1 MLYIVA
7 TPIGNLDDLS
17 LRQAKTIINSEILLA
32 EDTRSARKIIN
43 AIKEKFGLI
52 PINIQIIQS
61 FYKDNEFDLTYKI
74 LKELGKGKNISMI
87 SESGMPLISDPGG
100 FLVNEVIKRNIKFIV
115 IPGSTALTT
124 ALVYSGFNSK
134 NVMFIG
140 FLPKKNTDI
149 KKTIKNLIEIN
160 KIRKDLTVIFYE
172 SIHRINNTLKI
183 FDELI
188 PNVRVCICREMTK
201 KFEEIL
207 RGKPRDFLNKTFK
220 GELTI
225 VLSLQ

>member
-17 LRQAKTIINSEILLA
+17 IRQAKTIINCEILLA
-32 EDTRSARKIIN
+32 EDTRSAHKIIS
-43 AIKEKFGLI
+43 AIKEKFGLTSK
-52 PINIQIIQS
+52 NNQQIQS
-61 FYKDNEFDLTYKI
+61 FYKENEFDLTYKA
-74 LKELGKGKNISMI
+74 LKDLEQNKDISLI
-87 SESGMPLISDPGG
+87 SESGLPLISDPGG
-100 FLVNEVIKRNIKFIV
+100 FLVNELIKRNIKFTV
-115 IPGSTALTT
+115 IPGLTALAT

-160 KIRKDLTVIFYE
+160 KIRKDLTIVFYE

-188 PNVRVCICREMTK
+188 PEANVCICREMTK

-207 RGKPRDFLNKTFK
+207 RGKPKELMNKKYK
-220 GELTI
+220 GEITL
-225 VLSLQ
+225 VLKFN

>member
-17 LRQAKTIINSEILLA
+17 LRQAKTITNCEILLA
-32 EDTRSARKIIN
+32 EDTRSAHKIIS
-43 AIKEKFGLI
+43 AIKEKFGLVI
-52 PINIQIIQS
+52 KKDLIIQS
-61 FYKDNEFDLTYKI
+61 FYKENEFELSYKI
-74 LKELGKGKNISMI
+74 LKEVEQNKNIAII
-87 SESGMPLISDPGG
+87 SESGLPLISDPGG
-100 FLVNEVIKRNIKFIV
+100 FLVNELIKRNIKFTV
-115 IPGSTALTT
+115 IPGSTAVTT
-124 ALVYSGFNSK
+124 ALVHSGFNSK
-134 NVMFIG
+134 NLMFIG
-140 FLPKKNTDI
+140 FMPKKNAEI
-149 KKTIKNLIEIN
+149 KKTIEGLKEIN
-160 KIRKDLTVIFYE
+160 KIRKDLTIVFYE

-188 PNVRVCICREMTK
+188 PKANVCICREMTK

-207 RGKPRDFLNKTFK
+207 RGKPRDFLNKIFK

>member
-100 FLVNEVIKRNIKFIV
+100 FLVNEVIKRNIKF
-115 IPGSTALTT
+115 
-124 ALVYSGFNSK
+124 SK
-134 NVMFIG
+134 DIIRV
-140 FLPKKNTDI
+140 FLQ
-149 KKTIKNLIEIN
+149 
-160 KIRKDLTVIFYE
+160 F
-172 SIHRINNTLKI
+172 
-183 FDELI
+183 
-188 PNVRVCICREMTK
+188 
-201 KFEEIL
+201 
-207 RGKPRDFLNKTFK
+207 FL
-220 GELTI
+220 
-225 VLSLQ
+225 S

>member
-17 LRQAKTIINSEILLA
+17 LRQAKTITNCEILLA
-32 EDTRSARKIIN
+32 EDTRSAHKIIS
-43 AIKEKFGLI
+43 AIKEKFGLVI
-52 PINIQIIQS
+52 KKDLIIQS
-61 FYKDNEFDLTYKI
+61 FYKENEFELTYKI
-74 LKELGKGKNISMI
+74 LKELEQNKNISII

-100 FLVNEVIKRNIKFIV
+100 FLVNELIKRNIKFTV

-124 ALVYSGFNSK
+124 GLAHSGFNSK
-134 NVMFIG
+134 NLMFIG
-140 FLPKKNTDI
+140 FIPKKKAEL
-149 KKTIKNLIEIN
+149 KKTIEGLKEIN
-160 KIRKDLTVIFYE
+160 KIRKDLTIVFYE

-188 PNVRVCICREMTK
+188 PEANVCICREMTK

-207 RGKPRDFLNKTFK
+207 RGKPKDLMNLKYK
-220 GELTI
+220 GELT
-225 VLSLQ
+225 VLVNLT

>member
-140 FLPKKNTDI
+140 FLPKKSTDI

-160 KIRKDLTVIFYE
+160 KIRKDLTIVFYE

-183 FDELI
+183 FNELI
-188 PNVRVCICREMTK
+188 PNANLCICREMTK
-201 KFEEIL
+201 KFEEVL
-207 RGKPRDFLNKTFK
+207 RGRPKDLMNKKYK
-220 GELTI
+220 GEITV
-225 VLSLQ
+225 VLKTS